1 MLAMYGFHLD
11 FFLKLLQTIY
21 YKVRVCKLCI
31 FTFLKNVSLF
41 LRSFFQKSLSLC
53 SNLYTKQICK
63 YLYQIVQ
70 TIYIK
75 TAISNHFLP
84 YKKCVTEKKK
94 YVNKECNLLNPY
106 FLTVLLSIQF
116 NKLPWLKLKQMYQR
130 RKIKPQKSYH
140 QRLNEWC
147 SQ

>member
-11 FFLKLLQTIY
+11 FFFKLLQTIY

-84 YKKCVTEKKK
+84 YKKCVTEKRK
-94 YVNKECNLLNPY
+94 YVNKEYNLLNPY
-106 FLTVLLSIQF
+106 SGLHNKRGALITVYSNHSIIRPGRLSTQ
-116 NKLPWLKLKQMYQR
+116 L
-130 RKIKPQKSYH
+130 
-140 QRLNEWC
+140 C
-147 SQ
+147 T